1 MRSWNELELTGRTRT
16 HVQQSQQPR
25 FAATPDTLRA
35 FLALRDAAAKDGFDL
50 AVFSSFRDFHTQKRI
65 WIRKLTGE
73 RPLYD
78 EHGQIRDR
86 AQLTEQ
92 QIVRHIFDWSAL
104 PGASRHQWG
113 TEIDVF
119 DKRAIPDGYRVQ
131 LLPAEVA
138 PGGVFYA
145 LHQWLDE
152 HIRDFG
158 FFRPYK
164 YYRGGMFAEPW
175 HLSFAPESLQ
185 AIKQLS
191 LPMLQRL
198 IILSD
203 LPGKHIVLPML
214 PELFQQHILN
224 IVSPDEQ

>member
-25 FAATPDTLRA
+25 FAATPNTLRA

-104 PGASRHQWG
+104 PGPVDING
-113 TEIDVF
+113 
-119 DKRAIPDGYRVQ
+119 
-131 LLPAEVA
+131 A
-138 PGGVFYA
+138 PKSTYLTSA
-145 LHQWLDE
+145 
-152 HIRDFG
+152 
-158 FFRPYK
+158 
-164 YYRGGMFAEPW
+164 
-175 HLSFAPESLQ
+175 
-185 AIKQLS
+185 LS
-191 LPMLQRL
+191 LTAIVFNCSRQK
-198 IILSD
+198 
-203 LPGKHIVLPML
+203 LPPVVCFMPCTNGSTSISVTSAFSGHIS
-214 PELFQQHILN
+214 ITGAAC
-224 IVSPDEQ
+224 SPSPGI